1 MNKNISKKFKW
12 NDKAS
17 KHNKCI
23 LVINEKTHNIYI
35 RNAKQIKTEKGKKD
49 RGRYRQGKQ
58 TEQQGQY
65 DIYEE
70 SRVS

>member
-1 MNKNISKKFKW
+1 MKKN
-12 NDKAS
+12 
-17 KHNKCI
+17 
-23 LVINEKTHNIYI
+23 HNIYI
-35 RNAKQIKTEKGKKD
+35 RNAKQIKTEKGKRD

-58 TEQQGQY
+58 TEGEGQY